1 MKRGFLSDFVELSAD
16 DIGFVKKR
24 HCSTEGPSAFGT
36 TTFGPIPIT
45 TFNPQLFP
53 PNAMVYVT
61 LPESSV
67 YEPYALPLTSSI
79 LPGELL
85 CNEPFSNEP
94 LLCNEPFV
102 ADTLAS
108 NIPLPFAEESGHT
121 EQAGPSK
128 TVSAPR
134 EKNKIKLTTLEI
146 LELKHVF
153 FYNATTARLPSGI
166 LLESI
171 PDKKNKKRRIS
182 SELLQNPLCWNG
194 IAVATFLKN
203 DKSNIAE
210 RYIFTDELF
219 HLSQYVMPMGFAQD
233 RLVLPSN
240 AICYTSYNKGNH
252 QVTFILTD
260 MFVFNDVKKA
270 VKKHRFSYGMTVLKK
285 FHEPKEV
292 QYCFMVLMALAF
304 HLFRKW
310 CSKNNC
316 TKHLL
321 DASFQEPTFD
331 DLCNSILKD
340 SQKHLSTGL
349 TLEDMEFLLE
359 RSDTLFKKLV
369 QLCVSLYKNA
379 TQ

>member
-1 MKRGFLSDFVELSAD
+1 MKRSFLSDFVELSAD

-24 HCSTEGPSAFGT
+24 HCSTTGPSTFGT
-36 TTFGPIPIT
+36 TTFGPIPVT

-53 PNAMVYVT
+53 PGAMVYVSI
-61 LPESSV
+61 PESSV
-67 YEPYALPLTSSI
+67 CQAYALPLTSSI
-79 LPGELL
+79 LPRELL
-85 CNEPFSNEP
+85 CNEPFGNETFG
-94 LLCNEPFV
+94 N
-102 ADTLAS
+102 DLATVSS
-108 NIPLPFAEESGHT
+108 NISLPIEEGLAPHGGLVPQRVS
-121 EQAGPSK
+121 SK
-128 TVSAPR
+128 AAVVFRDKTRV
-134 EKNKIKLTTLEI
+134 KLTTLEI
-146 LELKHVF
+146 LDLKHVF
-153 FYNATTARLPSGI
+153 LYNATTARLPSGI

-194 IAVATFLKN
+194 VAVATFLKN

-210 RYIFTDELF
+210 RYIFTHELF
-219 HLSQYVMPMGFAQD
+219 HLSQYVMPMGFARD

-310 CSKNNC
+310 CSKNVC
-316 TKHLL
+316 TQHLL
-321 DASFQEPTFD
+321 DASFQEPTFE
-331 DLCNSILKD
+331 DLCDSILKD
-340 SQKHLSTGL
+340 SQKHLSSGL

-369 QLCVSLYKNA
+369 QLCVSLYKNS

>member
-1 MKRGFLSDFVELSAD
+1 MKRGFLSDFIELNED

-24 HCSTEGPSAFGT
+24 HCSFSSTSTAA
-36 TTFGPIPIT
+36 TFGPIPIHS
-45 TFNPQLFP
+45 FNPQLFP
-53 PNAMVYVT
+53 PNAVVYVS

-67 YEPYALPLTSSI
+67 CQAYAIPLPTSF

-85 CNEPFSNEP
+85 CTETLPVTPPF
-94 LLCNEPFV
+94 
-102 ADTLAS
+102 TLALD
-108 NIPLPFAEESGHT
+108 NVQEECESDT
-121 EQAGPSK
+121 DTSSK
-128 TVSAPR
+128 VV
-134 EKNKIKLTTLEI
+134 KKIKLTTVEI
-146 LELKHVF
+146 LDLKQVF
-153 FYNATTARLPSGI
+153 LYSPSTARLPSGI

-171 PDKKNKKRRIS
+171 PEKKNKKRRIS
-182 SELLQNPLCWNG
+182 SELLNNPMCWNG

-203 DKSNIAE
+203 DKSNLPE
-210 RYIFTDELF
+210 RYIFTEELF
-219 HLSQYVMPMGFAQD
+219 QLSQYVMPMGFARD
-233 RLVLPSN
+233 KLVLPSN

-252 QVTFILTD
+252 QVTYILTD

-285 FHEPKEV
+285 FHKPKEV

-310 CSKNNC
+310 CNKNVC
-316 TKHLL
+316 TRHLL
-321 DASFQEPTFD
+321 DASFQEPTFEE
-331 DLCNSILKD
+331 LCDSILCD
-340 SQKHLSTGL
+340 SQKHLSSGL

-369 QLCVSLYKNA
+369 QLCVTLYTNA

>member
-1 MKRGFLSDFVELSAD
+1 MKRGFLSDFVELSED

-24 HCSTEGPSAFGT
+24 HCSTEGPS
-36 TTFGPIPIT
+36 TFGPIPIT

-53 PNAMVYVT
+53 PNAMVYVS

-67 YEPYALPLTSSI
+67 CQAYALPLTSSI
-79 LPGELL
+79 LPGEFL
-85 CNEPFSNEP
+85 CIEPFCTEP
-94 LLCNEPFV
+94 LLCTEPLV
-102 ADTLAS
+102 TEA
-108 NIPLPFAEESGHT
+108 NIPLPFEEDAEESG
-121 EQAGPSK
+121 PSK
-128 TVSAPR
+128 TACTPR
-134 EKNKIKLTTLEI
+134 EKNRVKLTTLEI

-153 FYNATTARLPSGI
+153 FYNATTTRLPSGI

-194 IAVATFLKN
+194 VAVATFLKN

-219 HLSQYVMPMGFAQD
+219 HLSQYVMPMGFAPD

-310 CSKNNC
+310 CSKNIC
-316 TKHLL
+316 TQHLL
-321 DASFQEPTFD
+321 DASFQEPTFE
-331 DLCNSILKD
+331 DLCNSILRD

-369 QLCVSLYKNA
+369 QLCVSLYKNS
-379 TQ
+379 T